1 MRKFSEHFL
10 WGGAVSANQC
20 EGAFRED
27 GKGLST
33 ADLLCRE
40 TYGKDELELSLNP
53 DYYYPCHTAI
63 DFYHTW
69 RADLCLFA

>member
-53 DYYYPCHTAI
+53 DITSPVLSHGFQTDHRWKTA
-63 DFYHTW
+63 
-69 RADLCLFA
+69 